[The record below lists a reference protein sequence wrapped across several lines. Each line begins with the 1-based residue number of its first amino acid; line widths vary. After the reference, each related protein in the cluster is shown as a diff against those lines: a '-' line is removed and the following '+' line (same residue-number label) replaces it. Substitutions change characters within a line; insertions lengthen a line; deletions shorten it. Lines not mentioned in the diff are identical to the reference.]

1 MAVMIPACSDRE
13 VRKTAVAIVTTC
25 VTRFLWTIFHH
36 IGGGG
41 STWIARCDISQ
52 NHQRN
57 AHVPSRV
64 MVVRIM
70 VISVRIPH
78 LSTMLRLDGDNMDDE
93 SDQLAVQSIARSLE
107 FTIDHGCV

>member
-1 MAVMIPACSDRE
+1 
-13 VRKTAVAIVTTC
+13 
-25 VTRFLWTIFHH
+25 
-36 IGGGG
+36 
-41 STWIARCDISQ
+41 
-52 NHQRN
+52 
-57 AHVPSRV
+57 V